1 MEDIEKEVLLLLS
14 GIENGTLKVKSYES
28 KWIMNGIASTN
39 TRKMTIYVE
48 DI

>member
-14 GIENGTLKVKSYES
+14 GYES
-28 KWIMNGIASTN
+28 NWIMNGTASTN